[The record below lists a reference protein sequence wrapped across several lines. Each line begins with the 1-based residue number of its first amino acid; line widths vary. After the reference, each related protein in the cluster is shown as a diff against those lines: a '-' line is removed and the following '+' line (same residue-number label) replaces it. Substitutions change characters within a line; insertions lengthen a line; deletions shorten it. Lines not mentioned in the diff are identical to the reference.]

1 MIPAIAI
8 VLLAPVAQEP
18 APADVARLKAVHAR
32 VTQLG
37 QSSGDSIWPGFHPDT
52 IPVLYVLP
60 GQGVLL
66 LGWSGPPPEGFASL
80 AGGAWQPST
89 ARGAASTGTELAG
102 RPAAQVVVGTQTLPE
117 LVGLTVHEAFHV
129 FQAAA
134 RKTDRRFG
142 KGENAF
148 LVSSYPVFDAKNE
161 AGMALE
167 GRILAAAERARGRA
181 AKRAL
186 AREFL
191 AVRESRHRTLG
202 ADLAAFEELAELNE
216 GLAEYALLRAGE
228 ITKEHPSFGD
238 RLAGLD
244 SLTADRTRSFRLR
257 YYATGP
263 AQAHLLDLL
272 AGRSWKARLV
282 AENLTLQDL
291 LAEVSEYRRA
301 EHDLSR
307 QAERAFAM
315 RAIEV
320 AAASGVGKLRAF
332 RRAQVDSLLGA
343 PGVLLVMTLEGRSLG
358 LCGIDPQNLLQVDQ
372 GVLLHTRWVQPCA
385 GDALQA
391 TFNTPVVQDRNAGSL
406 RAVVGADS
414 TVRLTVAGQ
423 ATELRDGSRLENA
436 ATVRLESP
444 LFTLQAA
451 KADIS
456 REGRV
461 LTVRVKP

>member
-1 MIPAIAI
+1 MIQL
-8 VLLAPVAQEP
+8 VLAALIAQEP
-18 APADVARLKAVHAR
+18 PATEVARLKTVHMR

-37 QSSGDSIWPGFHPDT
+37 QTRGDSIWPGFRPDT

-66 LGWSGPPPEGFASL
+66 LGWSGPAPEGFTPV
-80 AGGAWQPST
+80 AGGAWQPS
-89 ARGAASTGTELAG
+89 AERGAASTGTELAG
-102 RPAAQVVVGTQTLPE
+102 HSVAQVVVGAQTPPE

-129 FQAAA
+129 F
-134 RKTDRRFG
+134 RRLA
-142 KGENAF
+142 KRENSF

-167 GRILAAAERARGRA
+167 GRILAAAERARDRT

-186 AREFL
+186 ARQFL

-202 ADLAAFEELAELNE
+202 GDLAAFEQLAELNE

-228 ITKEHPSFGD
+228 ITKEHPTFGD

-244 SLTADRTRSFRLR
+244 SLTADRTRSIRLR
-257 YYATGP
+257 YYATGS
-263 AQAHLLDLL
+263 AQAHLLDRL
-272 AGRSWKARLV
+272 AGRFWKARLV

-301 EHDLSR
+301 ERDLR
-307 QAERAFAM
+307 QHAEGVFAM
-315 RAIEV
+315 RAIE
-320 AAASGVGKLRAF
+320 AAADRGVGKLLAF
-332 RRAQVDSLLGA
+332 RRSQVDSVLGA
-343 PGVLLVMTLEGRSLG
+343 PGLLLVMTLEGRSLG
-358 LCGIDPQNLLQVDQ
+358 MCGLDPQNLLQVDQ
-372 GVLLHTRWVQPCA
+372 GVLLHTRWVQLCA
-385 GDALQA
+385 GDALQT
-391 TFNTPVVQDRNAGSL
+391 TFNTPVVQDRNAGSV

-414 TVRLTVAGQ
+414 GVRLTVAGQ

-436 ATVRLESP
+436 TAVRLESP

>member
-1 MIPAIAI
+1 MIQL
-8 VLLAPVAQEP
+8 VLAALIAQEP
-18 APADVARLKAVHAR
+18 PAAEVARLKTVHER
-32 VTQLG
+32 VTRL
-37 QSSGDSIWPGFHPDT
+37 SHESGELIWPGFRPDT

-66 LGWSGPPPEGFASL
+66 LGWSGPAPEGFTPV
-80 AGGAWQPST
+80 AGGAWQPGA

-102 RPAAQVVVGTQTLPE
+102 RPAAQVVVGTQTASE

-129 FQAAA
+129 F
-134 RKTDRRFG
+134 RRLAQR
-142 KGENAF
+142 ENSF
-148 LVSSYPVFDAKNE
+148 LVSSYPVFDARNE

-167 GRILAAAERARGRA
+167 GRILAAAQRARDRT

-186 AREFL
+186 VRQFL
-191 AVRESRHRTLG
+191 AVRESRHRMLG
-202 ADLAAFEELAELNE
+202 GDLAAFEQLAELNE

-228 ITKEHPSFGD
+228 ITNEHPTFGD
-238 RLAGLD
+238 RLAGLEG
-244 SLTADRTRSFRLR
+244 LTADRTRSIRLR
-257 YYATGP
+257 YYATGS

-272 AGRSWKARLV
+272 AGPSFSWKARLV

-301 EHDLSR
+301 EDDLR
-307 QAERAFAM
+307 RHAEGAFAM
-315 RAIEV
+315 RAIE
-320 AAASGVGKLRAF
+320 AAADSGVGKLRVF

-391 TFNTPVVQDRNAGSL
+391 TFNTPVVQDRNTGSL

-414 TVRLTVAGQ
+414 TVRLTVGGQ
-423 ATELRDGSRLENA
+423 ATELRDGSSLENA
-436 ATVRLESP
+436 TAVRLESP
-444 LFTLQAA
+444 LFTLHAA
-451 KADIS
+451 KADIA

-461 LTVRVKP
+461 VTVRVKT

>member
-1 MIPAIAI
+1 MIQL
-8 VLLAPVAQEP
+8 VLAALIAQEP
-18 APADVARLKAVHAR
+18 PATEVARLKAVHAR

-37 QSSGDSIWPGFHPDT
+37 QTNGDSIWPGFRPDT

-66 LGWSGPPPEGFASL
+66 LGWSGPAPEGFTPI

-89 ARGAASTGTELAG
+89 ERGAASTGTELAG
-102 RPAAQVVVGTQTLPE
+102 RRAAQVVVGTQTAPE

-134 RKTDRRFG
+134 RKTGRRFG
-142 KGENAF
+142 QGENSF

-167 GRILAAAERARGRA
+167 GRILAAAERARDRA

-202 ADLAAFEELAELNE
+202 GDLAAFEQLAELNE

-228 ITKEHPSFGD
+228 ITKEHPTFGD

-244 SLTADRTRSFRLR
+244 ALTADRTRSFRLR
-257 YYATGP
+257 YYATGS

-272 AGRSWKARLV
+272 AGRSFSWKARLV

-301 EHDLSR
+301 EHDLRR
-307 QAERAFAM
+307 QAEGAFAM
-315 RAIEV
+315 RAIE
-320 AAASGVGKLRAF
+320 AAADTGIGKLRAF

-343 PGVLLVMTLEGRSLG
+343 PGVLLVVTLEGRSIG
-358 LCGIDPQNLLQVDQ
+358 FCGIDPQNLLQVDQ
-372 GVLLHTRWVQPCA
+372 GVLLHTRWFQPCA
-385 GDALQA
+385 GDALNA
-391 TFNTPVVQDRNAGSL
+391 TFNTPVVQDRNASSL

-414 TVRLTVAGQ
+414 GVRLTVAGQ

-436 ATVRLESP
+436 TAVQLESP

-461 LTVRVKP
+461 LTVKVKM